1 MRKLFCK
8 RFINLLVI
16 ALLILPIFSSLA
28 IRAHAED
35 TVSVKLLSVN
45 DLHGKID
52 LTGIVNNVKYGRA
65 DYLATYLKARKA
77 TNPDNTL
84 IIHSGDMIGGSSPV
98 SALLRDEPTVEIM
111 EAIGFDV
118 GTVGNHEFDKGTQ
131 EFLRMVN
138 GGDSQTAQKDITG

>member
-1 MRKLFCK
+1 M
-8 RFINLLVI
+8 
-16 ALLILPIFSSLA
+16 AS
-28 IRAHAED
+28 
-35 TVSVKLLSVN
+35 
-45 DLHGKID
+45 
-52 LTGIVNNVKYGRA
+52 
-65 DYLATYLKARKA
+65 YLKARKA

-131 EFLRMVN
+131 EFLWR
-138 GGDSQTAQKDITG
+138 

>member
-16 ALLILPIFSSLA
+16 AILILPIFSSLA

-45 DLHGKID
+45 DLHGKVDVTATI
-52 LTGIVNNVKYGRA
+52 NNVNYGRA

-77 TNPDNTL
+77 TNPNNTL

-98 SALLRDEPTVEIM
+98 SALLQDEPTVEIM

-118 GTVGNHEFDKGTQ
+118 GTVGNHELMKVRKNFIGWCMAVTI
-131 EFLRMVN
+131 
-138 GGDSQTAQKDITG
+138 QTEQKDITG